1 MKIKIVERLDRTP
14 YYNRMSEST
23 PLSYR
28 VSLKL
33 ERINT
38 NIHIIY
44 LTREYFVHGYIDG
57 EGHNKYYFNN
67 RKVYYEGGSLHYASF
82 ITRDID
88 NEELKQE
95 AEEILLREFQKECLV
110 HKNLIKKKLDEEI
123 KEVNDNIN
131 LYENLYNFFDG
142 YKRSEKIKK
151 ILNRINEYN

>member
-1 MKIKIVERLDRTP
+1 MNRTVQC
-14 YYNRMSEST
+14 S
-23 PLSYR
+23 
-28 VSLKL
+28 K
-33 ERINT
+33 
-38 NIHIIY
+38 
-44 LTREYFVHGYIDG
+44 
-57 EGHNKYYFNN
+57 
-67 RKVYYEGGSLHYASF
+67 
-82 ITRDID
+82 
-88 NEELKQE
+88 LKQE